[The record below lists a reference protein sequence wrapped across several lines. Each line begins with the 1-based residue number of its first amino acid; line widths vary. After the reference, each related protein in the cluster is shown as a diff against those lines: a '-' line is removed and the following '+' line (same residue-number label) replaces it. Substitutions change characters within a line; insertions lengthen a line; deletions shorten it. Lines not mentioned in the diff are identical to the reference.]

1 MTEKPDMENAG
12 TLTPPCC
19 LAVWSSLARTDSH
32 GLLLL
37 APCNCNEKDI
47 RSNQE
52 AWKSNTWKSNR
63 FKQARKLEV
72 LHLFR
77 WLTHTHTTCTG
88 TQNSFAH
95 ISFTHI
101 LSQQLCRIQL
111 FHTHN
116 MFTHTQTSAHHSVTH
131 SSFTQSVSQHVISF
145 SCLSESHFHLLGAY
159 WKTLTGGVIW
169 SFNCLIVTESHATFT
184 PRHDLC
190 PAVFSQT
197 TSIHQPMFR
206 NRIAKLFWTK
216 KV

>member
-52 AWKSNTWKSNR
+52 AWKSNR

-77 WLTHTHTTCTG
+77 WLTHTHHLHRHTKLFCP
-88 TQNSFAH
+88 H
-95 ISFTHI
+95 
-101 LSQQLCRIQL
+101 L
-111 FHTHN
+111 FHTHP
-116 MFTHTQTSAHHSVTH
+116 FATTLSHTTLSHTQHVYTYTNFRTPFCH
-131 SSFTQSVSQHVISF
+131 TQLLHTICFPTCHFFFLPVRVSF
-145 SCLSESHFHLLGAY
+145 SSAWCLLEDIDMWGYL
-159 WKTLTGGVIW
+159 VI
-169 SFNCLIVTESHATFT
+169 
-184 PRHDLC
+184 
-190 PAVFSQT
+190 
-197 TSIHQPMFR
+197 
-206 NRIAKLFWTK
+206 
-216 KV
+216 